1 MILLYE
7 IDKLPGWPVLQTAI
21 AMKKE
26 TYRLVQ
32 PAEYHLTLGQLAAGE
47 KPGPGL
53 PLAPLPSPM
62 MIFCGMDRDKLTAFL
77 ALNRQLGGPQVALKA
92 MLTPTNQAWTTKQ
105 LFEELKEEHAY
116 FQNR

>member
-7 IDKLPGWPVLQTAI
+7 IDKLPGWPALQTAM
-21 AMKKE
+21 AMKQE

-32 PAEYHLTLGQLAAGE
+32 PNEYHLTLGQLAAGE

-53 PLAPLPSPM
+53 PSAPLTKPM
-62 MIFCGMDRDKLTAFL
+62 MIFCDMDRDELTRFL

-92 MLTPTNQAWTTKQ
+92 MLTPTNRAWTTKQ
-105 LFEELKEEHAY
+105 LFKELEEEHAY
-116 FQNR
+116 FQKH

>member
-7 IDKLPGWPVLQTAI
+7 IDKLPGWPALQTAMAI
-21 AMKKE
+21 SKQ

-32 PAEYHLTLGQLAAGE
+32 PNEYHLTLGQLAAGE
-47 KPGPGL
+47 KTGPGL
-53 PLAPLPSPM
+53 PSAPLNQPM
-62 MIFCGMDRDKLTAFL
+62 MIFCGMDQEALSRFL

-92 MLTPTNQAWTTKQ
+92 MLTPTNQTWTTRQ

-116 FQNR
+116 FQKH